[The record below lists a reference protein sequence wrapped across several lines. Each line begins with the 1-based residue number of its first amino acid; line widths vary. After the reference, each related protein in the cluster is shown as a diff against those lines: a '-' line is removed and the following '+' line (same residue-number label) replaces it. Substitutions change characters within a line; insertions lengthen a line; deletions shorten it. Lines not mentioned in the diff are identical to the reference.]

1 MMVAIFLGTIGIALW
16 IIFHYY
22 GGKKKV
28 VVSETWDCGTP
39 LTERNEYTAT
49 GYAMP
54 IDRVFG
60 GIYRPK
66 SEVKTVNTASP
77 YIFNEKK
84 FKGKEKE
91 NIFENYF
98 FIPMVKFF
106 RWIANWVK
114 KIQNGSI
121 RAYLC
126 YILITLAVV
135 LIVLG

>member
-1 MMVAIFLGTIGIALW
+1 
-16 IIFHYY
+16 
-22 GGKKKV
+22 
-28 VVSETWDCGTP
+28 
-39 LTERNEYTAT
+39 
-49 GYAMP
+49 MP

-84 FKGKEKE
+84 YEVKEKE
-91 NIFENYF
+91 DLFENYL
-98 FIPMVKFF
+98 FIPIVKFY

-114 KIQNGSI
+114 ENPKREYQGT
-121 RAYLC
+121 YLC